1 MADIYMYADETG
13 NLDYDAG
20 TKDGAST
27 YFGFGTATFD
37 GDHGDALFQGLRLR
51 AELEGVGVQL
61 KDGFHAKNDSARTK
75 SQVFEVIKDQAP
87 RFDTTFLLKAA
98 ATPAVREKGQNY
110 LYKLAW
116 YLHLK
121 QIALQVS
128 SRRDTLYVIAGSFGT
143 AARQTAARVAL
154 EDVCSQVAR
163 DIRLCVWSAA
173 SSWGLQVA
181 DYGLWAVQ
189 RDLEG
194 KRCGWLGSSVEPTL
208 QSVFMPWGTTG

>member
-75 SQVFEVIKDQAP
+75 SQVF
-87 RFDTTFLLKAA
+87 
-98 ATPAVREKGQNY
+98 
-110 LYKLAW
+110 
-116 YLHLK
+116 
-121 QIALQVS
+121 
-128 SRRDTLYVIAGSFGT
+128 
-143 AARQTAARVAL
+143 
-154 EDVCSQVAR
+154 
-163 DIRLCVWSAA
+163 
-173 SSWGLQVA
+173 
-181 DYGLWAVQ
+181 YGLWAVQ